1 MRECH
6 SLKTRNEEPT
16 GKQNSKQG
24 RTFLDVGMERKPP
37 LSIRRRGK
45 GYIER
50 GYGTENVRWGNNVKL
65 YC

>member
-6 SLKTRNEEPT
+6 SLETRNEQST
-16 GKQNSKQG
+16 DKQNSKQD
-24 RTFLDVGMERKPP
+24 RTFLGVGMERKPP
-37 LSIRRRGK
+37 FSIRRRGK

-50 GYGTENVRWGNNVKL
+50 GYETENVRRGNNVKL